1 MGFHQLKWLKSHFLT
16 QRMFGAVVGWYRV
29 ALKVHVGRILG
40 SKIRAVE
47 AVKVH
52 VYSDFSVRFHR
63 NV

>member
-1 MGFHQLKWLKSHFLT
+1 
-16 QRMFGAVVGWYRV
+16 MFGAVVGWYRV